1 MKKLTATAAIKTA
14 LAAETTAQK
23 LDLLLDFINSQYESE
38 ANLPAGSKLGK
49 TLDTLRDELAAEALT
64 KLATRPGRKPAA
76 APAVV
81 AEAAPAEAE
90 QPAAPLDSVALM
102 NQAEADFAA
111 SWSSPAAP
119 ERVELPE
126 PTDEDLANESF
137 GNEALA
143 EALGILDAAVVRE
156 STPPAPVH
164 PVAPAERQAF
174 RSEALELILNAAVPA
189 STKTYSPLSHL
200 DLITSVK
207 EQLDKRGL
215 KVKDERYQENRKGQ
229 QMFGHLTVE
238 GFNGEQDMCLGFR
251 NSYDKSMQVGVVGGS
266 RVIVCSNMM
275 FAGDFKALAMHN
287 GNLVQ
292 ELNTMLGKAAD
303 RLEEHYRK
311 LQLDSDKMKQ
321 VEVNPRL
328 IHEIL
333 GELFYSESVV
343 SEAQL
348 RIIRGEL
355 RAQTNFGD
363 GSLWDIYN
371 HTTEALKTTPSGLI
385 IGRHIEAHQFYM
397 QRA

>member
-1 MKKLTATAAIKTA
+1 MKKTTQTPEVNLRTGKRKATRRPIAVLVVEQPTAEQ
-14 LAAETTAQK
+14 LAPS
-23 LDLLLDFINSQYESE
+23 DD
-38 ANLPAGSKLGK
+38 
-49 TLDTLRDELAAEALT
+49 DLAAEALYQEAQV
-64 KLATRPGRKPAA
+64 LAAG
-76 APAVV
+76 APVV
-81 AEAAPAEAE
+81 AISNIVEIPSIAA
-90 QPAAPLDSVALM
+90 
-102 NQAEADFAA
+102 
-111 SWSSPAAP
+111 
-119 ERVELPE
+119 
-126 PTDEDLANESF
+126 
-137 GNEALA
+137 
-143 EALGILDAAVVRE
+143 
-156 STPPAPVH
+156 H
-164 PVAPAERQAF
+164 PVSAPERQAF
-174 RSEALELILNAAVPA
+174 RSEALDLILSAAVPA
-189 STKTYSPLSHL
+189 STKTYSPLSHI

-215 KVKDERYQENRKGQ
+215 TIKDERYQENRKGQ
-229 QMFGHLTVE
+229 QMFGHLTVA
-238 GFNGEQDMCLGFR
+238 GYNGEQDMCLGFR

-292 ELNTMLGKAAD
+292 EMNTMLGKAAD

-311 LQLDSDKMKQ
+311 LQLDSEKMKQ
-321 VEVNPRL
+321 VEVNPRI

-355 RAQTNFGD
+355 REQTNFGD

-385 IGRHIEAHQFYM
+385 IGRHIDAHQFYM

>member
-1 MKKLTATAAIKTA
+1 MKKTTVAAALKTA

-23 LDLLLDFINSQYESE
+23 LDLLLDFINGQYQGEQ
-38 ANLPAGSKLGK
+38 NLPAGSKLGK

-64 KLATRPGRKPAA
+64 KLATKRAA
-76 APAVV
+76 KKGTAPLVV
-81 AEAAPAEAE
+81 APVEAA
-90 QPAAPLDSVALM
+90 QPATEVVASQSM
-102 NQAEADFAA
+102 EASDAA
-111 SWSSPAAP
+111 FVAQQSRL
-119 ERVELPE
+119 EQLPE
-126 PTDEDLANESF
+126 PSDEDLANE
-137 GNEALA
+137 ALA
-143 EALGILDAAVVRE
+143 EAQGILDAAVVRE
-156 STPPAPVH
+156 ATPAPAPAPVH
-164 PVAPAERQAF
+164 PVSAAERRQF
-174 RSEALELILNAAVPA
+174 RSESLDLILSAAVPA

-215 KVKDERYQENRKGQ
+215 QLKDERYTQNRQGQ
-229 QMFGHLTVE
+229 QMFGHMTVQ
-238 GFNGEQDMCLGFR
+238 GLNGEQDMCLGFR

-311 LQLDSDKMKQ
+311 LQVDSEKMKQ
-321 VEVNPRL
+321 VEVNPRI

-355 RAQTNFGD
+355 REKTNFGD

-371 HTTEALKTTPSGLI
+371 HTTEALKTAPSGLI
-385 IGRHIEAHQFYM
+385 IGRHIDAHQFYM
-397 QRA
+397 ARA

>member
-1 MKKLTATAAIKTA
+1 MKKVTATAAIKTA

-23 LDLLLDFINSQYESE
+23 LDLLLDFINSQYEGE

-49 TLDTLRDELAAEALT
+49 TLDTLRDELAAEQ
-64 KLATRPGRKPAA
+64 LAKRPLKRSKKAA
-76 APAVV
+76 ALVV
-81 AEAAPAEAE
+81 EPVASMADAEAE
-90 QPAAPLDSVALM
+90 
-102 NQAEADFAA
+102 FAA
-111 SWSSPAAP
+111 QQSRIEP
-119 ERVELPE
+119 VQLPE
-126 PTDEDLANESF
+126 PTDEDLANE
-137 GNEALA
+137 ALA
-143 EALGILDAAVVRE
+143 EAQGILDAAVVRDA
-156 STPPAPVH
+156 TPAPAPEPVH
-164 PVAPAERQAF
+164 LVSQGERQAF
-174 RSEALELILNAAVPA
+174 RSESLDLILSAAVPA

-215 KVKDERYQENRKGQ
+215 TIKDERYQQNRQGQ
-229 QMFGHLTVE
+229 QMFGHMTVA
-238 GFNGEQDMCLGFR
+238 GYNGDQDMCLGFR

-311 LQLDSDKMKQ
+311 LQLDSDKMRE
-321 VEVNPRL
+321 VEVNPRI

-343 SEAQL
+343 TEAQL

-355 RAQTNFGD
+355 REQTNFGD

-397 QRA
+397 ARA

>member
-1 MKKLTATAAIKTA
+1 
-14 LAAETTAQK
+14 
-23 LDLLLDFINSQYESE
+23 
-38 ANLPAGSKLGK
+38 
-49 TLDTLRDELAAEALT
+49 
-64 KLATRPGRKPAA
+64 
-76 APAVV
+76 
-81 AEAAPAEAE
+81 
-90 QPAAPLDSVALM
+90 
-102 NQAEADFAA
+102 
-111 SWSSPAAP
+111 
-119 ERVELPE
+119 
-126 PTDEDLANESF
+126 
-137 GNEALA
+137 
-143 EALGILDAAVVRE
+143 
-156 STPPAPVH
+156 
-164 PVAPAERQAF
+164 
-174 RSEALELILNAAVPA
+174 
-189 STKTYSPLSHL
+189 
-200 DLITSVK
+200 
-207 EQLDKRGL
+207 
-215 KVKDERYQENRKGQ
+215 
-229 QMFGHLTVE
+229 
-238 GFNGEQDMCLGFR
+238 MCLGFR

-311 LQLDSDKMKQ
+311 LQLDSEKMKQ
-321 VEVNPRL
+321 VEVNPRI

-355 RAQTNFGD
+355 REQTNFGD

>member
-1 MKKLTATAAIKTA
+1 MKKNTATAAIKTA
-14 LAAETTAQK
+14 LAADTTAQK
-23 LDLLLDFINSQYESE
+23 LDLLLDFINSQYGSE
-38 ANLPAGSKLGK
+38 ANLPAKSKVGK
-49 TLDTLRDELAAEALT
+49 TLDTLRDELAAESLIKLGRERATKKPKPVVVVETAPEQPAPVVVDSLT
-64 KLATRPGRKPAA
+64 GMQQ
-76 APAVV
+76 
-81 AEAAPAEAE
+81 AEAE
-90 QPAAPLDSVALM
+90 
-102 NQAEADFAA
+102 FAA
-111 SWSSPAAP
+111 SWKPVVL

-126 PTDEDLANESF
+126 PTDEDLANEVF
-137 GNEALA
+137 ANEALA

-156 STPPAPVH
+156 AAPAPEPVH
-164 PVAPAERQAF
+164 PVTPTERQAF
-174 RSEALELILNAAVPA
+174 RNEALELILNAQVPA

-215 KVKDERYQENRKGQ
+215 VVKDERYQENRKGQ
-229 QMFGHLTVE
+229 QMFGHMTVA
-238 GFNGEQDMCLGFR
+238 GYNGEQDMCLGFR

-275 FAGDFKALAMHN
+275 FAGDFKALQMHQ
-287 GNLVQ
+287 GNVVQ
-292 ELNTMLGKAAD
+292 ELNIMLGKAAD

-311 LQLDSDKMKQ
+311 LQQDSDKLKQ
-321 VEVNPRL
+321 VEVNPRI

-343 SEAQL
+343 TEAQL

-355 RAQTNFGD
+355 KEQANFGD

-385 IGRHIEAHQFYM
+385 IGRHIDAHQFYLA
-397 QRA
+397 RA

>member
-1 MKKLTATAAIKTA
+1 MKKTTVAAAIKTA
-14 LAAETTAQK
+14 LAADTTRQK
-23 LDLLLDFINSQYESE
+23 LDLLLDHINSQYQGEE
-38 ANLPAGSKLGK
+38 NLPAGSKLGK
-49 TLDTLRDELAAEALT
+49 ALDTLRDELAAEELT
-64 KLATRPGRKPAA
+64 KLATKRGRKKAA

-81 AEAAPAEAE
+81 AELVEAE
-90 QPAAPLDSVALM
+90 QPVAAPLDSVAGM
-102 NQAEADFAA
+102 HQAEAEFAA
-111 SWSSPAAP
+111 SWSKAEP
-119 ERVELPE
+119 ERYEQPE
-126 PTDEDLANESF
+126 PTEDELAGEALY
-137 GNEALA
+137 NEALA
-143 EALGILDAAVVRE
+143 IVANPVPLVVVVSEAAPE
-156 STPPAPVH
+156 PPTH
-164 PVAPAERQAF
+164 PVSAPERQAF

-189 STKTYSPLSHL
+189 TTRTYSPLSHL

-215 KVKDERYQENRKGQ
+215 TIKDERYQENRKGQ

-292 ELNTMLGKAAD
+292 EMNTMLGKAAD

-311 LQLDSDKMKQ
+311 LQLDSEKMKQ
-321 VEVNPRL
+321 VEVNPRI

-355 RAQTNFGD
+355 REQTNFGD

-371 HTTEALKTTPSGLI
+371 HTTEALKTTASGLI
-385 IGRHIEAHQFYM
+385 IGRHIDAHQFYM
-397 QRA
+397 ARA

>member
-1 MKKLTATAAIKTA
+1 M
-14 LAAETTAQK
+14 
-23 LDLLLDFINSQYESE
+23 S
-38 ANLPAGSKLGK
+38 
-49 TLDTLRDELAAEALT
+49 TLVQ
-64 KLATRPGRKPAA
+64 
-76 APAVV
+76 APAKRKARRIAGFVAPVETPQVV
-81 AEAAPAEAE
+81 
-90 QPAAPLDSVALM
+90 V
-102 NQAEADFAA
+102 
-111 SWSSPAAP
+111 
-119 ERVELPE
+119 E
-126 PTDEDLANESF
+126 PT
-137 GNEALA
+137 
-143 EALGILDAAVVRE
+143 
-156 STPPAPVH
+156 PAPVVEIIIAQPA
-164 PVAPAERQAF
+164 PVAPALQPV
-174 RSEALELILNAAVPA
+174 RSATLDLILNAPVPV
-189 STKTYSPLSHL
+189 TTRTYSPLSHL

-215 KVKDERYQENRKGQ
+215 KVKDERYSENRKGQ
-229 QMFGHLTVE
+229 QMFGHMTVE
-238 GFNGEQDMCLGFR
+238 GYNGDQDMCLGFR

-287 GNLVQ
+287 GNVVQ

-311 LQLDSDKMKQ
+311 LQQDSDKMRE
-321 VEVNPRL
+321 VEVNPRI

-343 SEAQL
+343 TEAQL

-355 RAQTNFGD
+355 REQTNFGD
-363 GSLWDIYN
+363 STLWDIYN

>member
-1 MKKLTATAAIKTA
+1 MKKVTATAAIKTA

-23 LDLLLDFINSQYESE
+23 LDLLLDYINGQYGSE

-64 KLATRPGRKPAA
+64 KLATRRGRKAA
-76 APAVV
+76 QVV
-81 AEAAPAEAE
+81 PVAE
-90 QPAAPLDSVALM
+90 QPAVLDSVAGM
-102 NQAEADFAA
+102 HQAETEFAA
-111 SWSSPAAP
+111 QQPRIEQP

-126 PTDEDLANESF
+126 PTDEDLANET
-137 GNEALA
+137 LA
-143 EALGILDAAVVRE
+143 EAQSILDAAVVRDVAPE
-156 STPPAPVH
+156 PVH
-164 PVAPAERQAF
+164 PVSAPERQAF
-174 RSEALELILNAAVPA
+174 RSEALDLILSAAVPA

-200 DLITSVK
+200 DLINAVK
-207 EQLDKRGL
+207 EQLDKCGL
-215 KVKDERYQENRKGQ
+215 QVKDERYQENRKGQ
-229 QMFGHLTVE
+229 QMFGHLTVA
-238 GFNGEQDMCLGFR
+238 GHNGEQDMCLGFR

-266 RVIVCSNMM
+266 RVIVCSNLM

-311 LQLDSDKMKQ
+311 LQLDSEKMKQ

-355 RAQTNFGD
+355 REQTNFGD
-363 GSLWDIYN
+363 GSLWDLYN

>member
-1 MKKLTATAAIKTA
+1 MKKTTQTSEVNLRTGKRKATRRPVAA
-14 LAAETTAQK
+14 LPAAEISNISDIETPIVEIS
-23 LDLLLDFINSQYESE
+23 DIRV
-38 ANLPAGSKLGK
+38 PVV
-49 TLDTLRDELAAEALT
+49 
-64 KLATRPGRKPAA
+64 
-76 APAVV
+76 VV
-81 AEAAPAEAE
+81 AEVPVLEAAH
-90 QPAAPLDSVALM
+90 LVS
-102 NQAEADFAA
+102 
-111 SWSSPAAP
+111 
-119 ERVELPE
+119 
-126 PTDEDLANESF
+126 
-137 GNEALA
+137 
-143 EALGILDAAVVRE
+143 
-156 STPPAPVH
+156 
-164 PVAPAERQAF
+164 PAERQVF
-174 RSEALELILNAAVPA
+174 RSEALDLILGAAVPA

-200 DLITSVK
+200 DLINSVK

-215 KVKDERYQENRKGQ
+215 TIKDERYQENRKGQ
-229 QMFGHLTVE
+229 QMFGHLTVA
-238 GFNGEQDMCLGFR
+238 GYNGEQDMCLGFR

-292 ELNTMLGKAAD
+292 EMNTMLGKAAD

-311 LQLDSDKMKQ
+311 LQLDSEKMKQ

-355 RAQTNFGD
+355 REQTNFGD

-371 HTTEALKTTPSGLI
+371 HTTEALKTSPSGLI
-385 IGRHIEAHQFYM
+385 IGRHIDAHQFYM
-397 QRA
+397 ARA